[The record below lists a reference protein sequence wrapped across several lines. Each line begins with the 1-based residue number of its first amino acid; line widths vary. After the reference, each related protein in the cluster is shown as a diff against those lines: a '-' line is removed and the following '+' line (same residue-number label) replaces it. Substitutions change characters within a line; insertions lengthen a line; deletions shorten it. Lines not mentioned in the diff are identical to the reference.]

1 MLIILNQQ
9 KYKGNK
15 VYTYIWGR
23 EGGEEKVKKNRFTAR
38 HGDSPKCISQS
49 VCLY

>member
-15 VYTYIWGR
+15 VYTYIW
-23 EGGEEKVKKNRFTAR
+23 GEEKVKKNRFTAR

-49 VCLY
+49 VFLY